1 MSGSRSDYTDV
12 RVATWTA
19 VVAVPRGGWM
29 LKREQLE
36 LMVLTVI
43 MRVSSAAMATH
54 RLGL

>member
-1 MSGSRSDYTDV
+1 M

-43 MRVSSAAMATH
+43 MHMRVSCAAMTINN
-54 RLGL
+54 